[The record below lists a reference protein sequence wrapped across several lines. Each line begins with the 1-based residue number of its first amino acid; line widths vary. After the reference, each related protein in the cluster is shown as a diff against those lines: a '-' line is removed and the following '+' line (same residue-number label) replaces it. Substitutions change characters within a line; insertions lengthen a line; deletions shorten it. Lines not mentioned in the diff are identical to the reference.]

1 METCSSQLLAK
12 AYAVGSISAARSIVC
27 WTDGGYMDTLVML
40 NKLVRFKSWSR
51 TITIS
56 NTLITIMLGLIYK
69 IQQHQGRYLTF
80 IQVYKRRSSVYGT
93 FLLTEDLYRTKKW

>member
-12 AYAVGSISAARSIVC
+12 AMLLVRLYVGLMV
-27 WTDGGYMDTLVML
+27 DMDTLVML

-56 NTLITIMLGLIYK
+56 NTLIIIMLGLIYK